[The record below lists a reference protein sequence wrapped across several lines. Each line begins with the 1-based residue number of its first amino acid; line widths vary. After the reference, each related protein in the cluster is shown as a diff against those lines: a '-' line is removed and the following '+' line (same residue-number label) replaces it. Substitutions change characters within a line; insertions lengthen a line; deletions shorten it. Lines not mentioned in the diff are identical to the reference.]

1 MPLTASNAE
10 RHAFALATA
19 TRDARAAIE
28 NVDAAVDQLMDELAA
43 IREDLA
49 VTARR
54 LAQPQRQR

>member
-10 RHAFALATA
+10 RHAFALANA

-28 NVDAAVDQLMDELAA
+28 NVDAAVDRLMDELAA

-49 VTARR
+49 ITARR
-54 LAQPQRQR
+54 LAAARR